1 MLDFLIADA
10 KFFLI
15 PESMYIKKRPS
26 LVKYEQVLPLRP
38 KKGLGKYVV
47 D

>member
-26 LVKYEQVLPLRP
+26 LVKYETSLAFTPEKRSW
-38 KKGLGKYVV
+38 
-47 D
+47 